1 MNVQDT
7 VKFFFGHSQDMIEDE
22 EKKKAIEKVFFS
34 KKQKNNPDFLK
45 KVRERRV
52 SEDKMKNMHMKFKER
67 ESLWTE
73 FSSVFKTDQGS
84 LWFFDDMINKLG
96 QERERLLQEQRHA
109 QEKKQKEEMLK
120 KSQMENLKN
129 FDKIGLTNDSDDS
142 DG

>member
-1 MNVQDT
+1 
-7 VKFFFGHSQDMIEDE
+7 
-22 EKKKAIEKVFFS
+22 
-34 KKQKNNPDFLK
+34 
-45 KVRERRV
+45 
-52 SEDKMKNMHMKFKER
+52 
-67 ESLWTE
+67 
-73 FSSVFKTDQGS
+73 
-84 LWFFDDMINKLG
+84 MINKLG